1 MSLRVSPGVP
11 PPGQPHPKPNE
22 RPWLGVRFTC
32 SGHYQRV
39 YRNAA
44 GTEYLARCAKCSK
57 CMKFR
62 VGGTGEEGT
71 DQRFFNVSC
80 R

>member
-1 MSLRVSPGVP
+1 MTLKVVPGVP
-11 PPGQPHPKPNE
+11 PPGERYAKPSE

-32 SGHYQRV
+32 SGQYQRV
-39 YRNAA
+39 YRNVA
-44 GTEYLARCAKCSK
+44 GTEYVARCTKCSK

-62 VGGTGEEGT
+62 VGSGEGAS

-80 R
+80 